1 VNPEEYG
8 KEMYGLIQKSIDNTM
23 SMLSML
29 QEQNEKM
36 FGLVAD
42 QTVAAQ
48 TEARKM
54 IEDWVK
60 KGKEAQGTYRKMLE
74 ENLKKVFQMKP
85 K

>member
-1 VNPEEYG
+1 
-8 KEMYGLIQKSIDNTM
+8 
-23 SMLSML
+23 
-29 QEQNEKM
+29 M

-54 IEDWVK
+54 IEDWVE
-60 KGKEAQGTYRKMLE
+60 KGKEAQSTYRKMLE
-74 ENLKKVFQMKP
+74 ENLKKVFQMKS